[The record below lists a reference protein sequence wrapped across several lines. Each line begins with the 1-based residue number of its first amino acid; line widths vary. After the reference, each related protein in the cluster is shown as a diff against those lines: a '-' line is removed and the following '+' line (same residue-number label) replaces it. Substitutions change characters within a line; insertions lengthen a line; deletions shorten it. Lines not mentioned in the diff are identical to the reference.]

1 MREPPVIADLTVIA
15 GPMFAGKTTAL
26 IERVRAIAGL
36 GVGAFVIIKPA
47 MDTRYAH
54 DAIVSHDGVSWTA
67 TPVANA
73 KRVREIVT
81 RAAMNAGEP
90 VHVFCDEVQFLD
102 APRFCGRFHE
112 VVHTLV
118 CEEHPVT
125 CAGLDLDYRGL
136 PFDVTARLL
145 AMADDVVKLK
155 ARCVVTGAAAAKTYK
170 KRASGERVELG
181 SGDIYEPRCNGA
193 WRVEG
198 VEREA
203 VARGAERRRTA
214 R

>member
-1 MREPPVIADLTVIA
+1 MIADLTVIA

-26 IERVRAIAGL
+26 IERARAIAG
-36 GVGAFVIIKPA
+36 GGGGAFVIVKPA

-67 TPVANA
+67 TPVSDG
-73 KRVREIVT
+73 KRVREIVS
-81 RAAMNAGEP
+81 RAALNAGEP

-102 APRFCGRFHE
+102 APRFRGRFHE
-112 VVHTLV
+112 VVHTLLR
-118 CEEHPVT
+118 EGHPVT

-145 AMADDVVKLK
+145 AMADHVVKLT
-155 ARCVVTGAAAAKTYK
+155 ARCVVTGAPAAKTYK
-170 KRASGERVELG
+170 KTASAERIELG
-181 SGDIYEPRCNGA
+181 SGDVYEPRCNGA

-198 VEREA
+198 MEREA
-203 VARGAERRRTA
+203 VATSAGRRRLA